1 MTAVDLGP
9 LKKLRIRHDN
19 SHSHSSWYLDRVEIV
34 DTKDDTTYMNQ
45 TASVYF
51 IYSLCFV
58 KIDFL
63 VWFFLGTISLVIAG
77 WLWMKMM
84 GR

>member
-1 MTAVDLGP
+1 MIAVDLGP

-45 TASVYF
+45 TPSLYSVYNSC
-51 IYSLCFV
+51 SLNQ
-58 KIDFL
+58 I
-63 VWFFLGTISLVIAG
+63 FFGY
-77 WLWMKMM
+77 
-84 GR
+84 